1 VFISVMHS
9 VKPNAGQPDR
19 TSKSAATFGKALI
32 VGACLAFAMVL
43 MTDQVE
49 ATAAELL
56 NFFTHP
62 LPFVDHVPFLT
73 VAGIFAAS
81 SSPAKGSVHPPS

>member
-1 VFISVMHS
+1 MHL

-32 VGACLAFAMVL
+32 VGVCLAFAMVL

-49 ATAAELL
+49 ATIVVLSCNLAYQVLHL
-56 NFFTHP
+56 S
-62 LPFVDHVPFLT
+62 
-73 VAGIFAAS
+73 FAFC
-81 SSPAKGSVHPPS
+81 